1 MLSYDDDDEH
11 TFGTTIISGF
21 GTEATLKVE
30 EQTYNHKNTN
40 SLMFKDLPLPTHH
53 IYPQIHNIF
62 CFLSSKGNKKHS
74 R

>member
-11 TFGTTIISGF
+11 TFGTIIRSGF

-30 EQTYNHKNTN
+30 EHTYNHRKPS
-40 SLMFKDLPLPTHH
+40 SLMFKDFPLPTHH
-53 IYPQIHNIF
+53 IHPQIHKIF